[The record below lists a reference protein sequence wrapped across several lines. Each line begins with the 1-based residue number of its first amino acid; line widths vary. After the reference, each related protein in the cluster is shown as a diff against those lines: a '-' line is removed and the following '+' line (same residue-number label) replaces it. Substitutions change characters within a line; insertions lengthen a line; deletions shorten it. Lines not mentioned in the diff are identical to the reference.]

1 MTVNMKN
8 HRLTPGDLRAY
19 LGRHGI
25 TRTQIARRR
34 GVSRQA
40 VSAALFADLHERPVS
55 PALLKEILDLA
66 NQILFER
73 ELTDG
78 RPGTLQFVPLPQHR
92 VAAAANSGRERPH
105 S

>member
-1 MTVNMKN
+1 MPVNTKN

-34 GVSRQA
+34 GVSHQA

-55 PALLKEILDLA
+55 PALLQEILNLA
-66 NQILFER
+66 NDILLER
-73 ELTDG
+73 ELEGD
-78 RPGTLQFVPLPQHR
+78 R
-92 VAAAANSGRERPH
+92 
-105 S
+105 